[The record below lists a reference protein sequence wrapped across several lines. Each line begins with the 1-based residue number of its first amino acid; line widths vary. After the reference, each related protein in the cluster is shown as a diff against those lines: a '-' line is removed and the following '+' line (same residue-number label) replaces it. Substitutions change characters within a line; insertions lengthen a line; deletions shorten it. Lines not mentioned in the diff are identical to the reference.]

1 MSKPKVVLLTTTV
14 RQRAEYTA
22 SLAPPDLDVIIVDA
36 TLPDQ
41 EKIPLCKDADALLV
55 ASLNVSLELIRS
67 CPSVKIIQ
75 LVSAGYDHIDLKAT
89 GEMGIPVAN
98 NGGANAIAVAEHT
111 LGLML
116 SLTKKINRQWH
127 NTSIERRWRD
137 GLNVLDF
144 GEITHKTV
152 GIVGLGRIGK
162 QVAKRLTGFETRT
175 LYNDIV
181 EIPPETQRELKA
193 APVSL
198 KELLRESD
206 FVTLHVPLTSETRKM
221 IGNDELETMKRTAYL
236 INTSRGPVVD
246 QGALYQ
252 ALADKLIAGAGLDT
266 VEPEP
271 ISSDDPLLDLDN
283 VIITPHLGG
292 LTIEAFARQAEL
304 GYANIK
310 RALAGEPLE
319 SVVTPG

>member
-22 SLAPPDLDVIIVDA
+22 SLAPLDLDVTIVDA
-36 TLPDQ
+36 TLPDE

-55 ASLNVSLELIRS
+55 ASLNVSLELIQS
-67 CPSVKIIQ
+67 CPNVKIIQ
-75 LVSAGYDHIDLKAT
+75 LVSAGYDHIDLKAV

-144 GEITHKTV
+144 GEITYKTV

-175 LYNDIV
+175 IYNDIV
-181 EIPPETQRELKA
+181 EIPLEIQRELKA
-193 APVSL
+193 TPVSL

-206 FVTLHVPLTSETRKM
+206 FVTLHVPLTSETRK
-221 IGNDELETMKRTAYL
+221 
-236 INTSRGPVVD
+236 
-246 QGALYQ
+246 
-252 ALADKLIAGAGLDT
+252 
-266 VEPEP
+266 
-271 ISSDDPLLDLDN
+271 
-283 VIITPHLGG
+283 
-292 LTIEAFARQAEL
+292 
-304 GYANIK
+304 
-310 RALAGEPLE
+310 
-319 SVVTPG
+319 